1 MIVSVH
7 VPKSAGTSFRRV
19 LDEVCGARIWYNYGT
34 IFSRAQAKADLVP
47 TGTRFIHG
55 HFLADAFDDLFP
67 ERSLVTWVRDPVERL
82 LSNYHHF
89 LRSPDMRDDCC
100 RALHEQK
107 LNLRQFADLEF
118 MRNYTGHYLA
128 NKPVEAFAFIGVA
141 ERFEE
146 SIRLFCETFGFR
158 DAHRIPR
165 DNTNPE
171 RGGETYPLAPEDRA
185 YILERNEEDLAWHQK
200 ASQRLTRELAR
211 MRAGP

>member
-1 MIVSVH
+1 
-7 VPKSAGTSFRRV
+7 
-19 LDEVCGARIWYNYGT
+19 
-34 IFSRAQAKADLVP
+34 
-47 TGTRFIHG
+47 
-55 HFLADAFDDLFP
+55 
-67 ERSLVTWVRDPVERL
+67 
-82 LSNYHHF
+82 
-89 LRSPDMRDDCC
+89 
-100 RALHEQK
+100 
-107 LNLRQFADLEF
+107 

-146 SIRLFCETFGFR
+146 STRLFCETFGFR